1 MRATRVPGV
10 GVIKL
15 VSRKGFERH
24 PAKVPVFSTCTT
36 EVLTATAR
44 APWAK
49 LFGPLATRAVYGH
62 ATDVAE
68 ESAALGVGARSF

>member
-1 MRATRVPGV
+1 MSG
-10 GVIKL
+10 
-15 VSRKGFERH
+15 
-24 PAKVPVFSTCTT
+24 KVPVFSTTV
-36 EVLTATAR
+36 VLTATAR